1 MRAIPLTPLIPQ
13 IPTVR
18 NAMHLGW
25 KVLGHR
31 ALALLMALMST
42 SLLQSQDA
50 TLTTRRAQF
59 ETELLSST
67 LPVLKQ
73 QVAEL
78 AALEKKAAA
87 TRDYEAAIAIRTE
100 REHIESE
107 ISSQAKLL
115 LLLEARQQ
123 SMANKAPERI
133 LLQPAEAQLNG
144 VRYDSAAGVLTG
156 WTAPGASATWRLPD
170 LPPGGYEVI
179 LRYSSGPLEGGSV
192 QVQEAFYSLQADLG
206 TTLKG
211 FEDQNLGTLRIRDG
225 AGPLKIS
232 AAKVLKDNLMQL
244 QSVELVP
251 ANR

>member
-1 MRAIPLTPLIPQ
+1 
-13 IPTVR
+13 
-18 NAMHLGW
+18 MHHGW
-25 KVLGHR
+25 KALGLG
-31 ALALLMALMST
+31 ALALLVLAVP
-42 SLLQSQDA
+42 LQAQDA
-50 TLTTRRAQF
+50 ALATRRAQF
-59 ETELLSST
+59 ESELLGST

-87 TRDYEAAIAIRTE
+87 ARDYDAAIAIRTE
-100 REHIESE
+100 RERIEVE

-123 SMANKAPERI
+123 SIASKPPERI
-133 LLQPAEAQLNG
+133 LLKPSEAQLSG
-144 VRYDSAAGVLTG
+144 VRHDPTAGVLTG
-156 WTAPGASATWRLPD
+156 WTTAGATAVWRLPD

-192 QVQEAFYSLQADLG
+192 RVQESFYSLNADLG

-211 FEDQNLGTLRIRDG
+211 FDDHNVGTLRVRDG
-225 AGPLKIS
+225 AGQLKIS
-232 AAKVLKDNLMQL
+232 AVKVLKDNLMQL

>member
-1 MRAIPLTPLIPQ
+1 
-13 IPTVR
+13 
-18 NAMHLGW
+18 MHHGW
-25 KVLGHR
+25 KALGLG
-31 ALALLMALMST
+31 ALALLTLAVPLPA
-42 SLLQSQDA
+42 QDA
-50 TLTTRRAQF
+50 ALATRRAQF
-59 ETELLSST
+59 ESELLGST

-87 TRDYEAAIAIRTE
+87 ARDYDAAIAIRTE
-100 REHIESE
+100 RERIEAE

-123 SMANKAPERI
+123 SIASKPPERI
-133 LLQPAEAQLNG
+133 LLKPSEAQLNG
-144 VRYDSAAGVLTG
+144 VRHDPAAGVLTG
-156 WTAPGASATWRLPD
+156 WTTAGATAVWRLPD

-192 QVQEAFYSLQADLG
+192 RVQESFYSLNADLG

-211 FEDQNLGTLRIRDG
+211 FDDHNVGTLRIRDG
-225 AGPLKIS
+225 AGQLRIS
-232 AAKVLKDNLMQL
+232 AVKVLKDNLMQL

>member
-1 MRAIPLTPLIPQ
+1 
-13 IPTVR
+13 
-18 NAMHLGW
+18 MHHGWTALGRW
-25 KVLGHR
+25 V
-31 ALALLMALMST
+31 LALV
-42 SLLQSQDA
+42 LLFAGEAQMQAQDA
-50 TLTTRRAQF
+50 TLANRRAQF
-59 ETELLSST
+59 ETELLGST

-87 TRDYEAAIAIRTE
+87 ARDYDAAITIRTE

-123 SMANKAPERI
+123 SITNKAPERI
-133 LLQPAEAQLNG
+133 LLKPAEAQLSG
-144 VRYDSAAGVLTG
+144 VRYDPAAGVLTG
-156 WTAPGASATWRLPD
+156 WTAPGATAIWRLPD
-170 LPPGGYEVI
+170 LPPGGYEVV

-192 QVQEAFYSLQADLG
+192 HVQETFYSLSADLG

-211 FEDQNLGTLRIRDG
+211 FDDHNLGTLRIRDG
-225 AGPLKIS
+225 AGQFKLS
-232 AAKVLKDNLMQL
+232 AAKVLNDNLMQL